1 MSQGQHPLIGT
12 IVNEYWRIER
22 QIGEGG
28 MGQVFIA
35 QHIRMPQLRRVMKTL
50 LAEYA
55 QQDEIRARF
64 YREAEAVS
72 VLKHRNIIKLEN
84 FGELPNGEL
93 YLMLPLLDGR
103 PLDAVLR
110 DAGKLGPH
118 HTLLIAAQIGSALRH
133 AHDRGIVHRDLK
145 PANVFLEREDGYDKV
160 TLIDFGIA
168 KDSRAGVP
176 DRPIAT
182 RAGAAIGTPHYM
194 ACEQYRDAGMVTPAA
209 DVFALAVVIVEML
222 TGQLPWGIQDPMV
235 IWMMQAQEAPRLG
248 PEVPR
253 KWVPILLSALSPDP
267 NKRPTVRNLIVTL
280 ANELA
285 ALPPVW
291 GTGADIVKRVAP
303 DLITESAASDATIRA
318 QGNVPPSIVTV
329 FPAIPASGPVASS
342 GAGPGALPAHAASM
356 PPTVSARPNGP
367 GEPPST
373 TLSASSGVALSDP
386 APVRSRR
393 GRSIG
398 LAVGLVAVA
407 AVATFAIVQRGGRE
421 REHDAAIAP
430 ATTPHDAPVVAPIDA
445 ATVVPVTPPATAAA
459 GSATAPAAT
468 PVVVP
473 DAGMAPASIATTPA
487 VDAGIKHVS
496 TKVPKPPATMHAPS
510 SHSTGS
516 GGATHHTFD
525 PNAPAGED

>member
-1 MSQGQHPLIGT
+1 MSQGQHLLIGT

-35 QHIRMPQLRRVMKTL
+35 QHVRVPQLRRVMKTL

-55 QQDEIRARF
+55 RQDEIRARF

-93 YLMLPLLDGR
+93 YLMLPLLEGR

-110 DAGKLGPH
+110 DAVKLGAH
-118 HTLLIAAQIGSALRH
+118 HTLLIAAQIGTALRH
-133 AHDRGIVHRDLK
+133 AHERGIVHRDLK

-168 KDSRAGVP
+168 KDSRSGAPERNVS
-176 DRPIAT
+176 T

-194 ACEQYRDAGMVTPAA
+194 ACEQYRDAGMVTTAA

-253 KWVPILLSALSPDP
+253 QWVQILLAALSPDP

-280 ANELA
+280 ANELP

-291 GTGADIVKRVAP
+291 GTGADIVKRVAT
-303 DLITESAASDATIRA
+303 DLITASDASDATVRA
-318 QGNVPPSIVTV
+318 KGQTPPSLVTV
-329 FPAIPASGPVASS
+329 FPAIPGTGASPSS
-342 GAGPGALPAHAASM
+342 EPAHAPAMTPAVSM
-356 PPTVSARPNGP
+356 PPTVDARPP
-367 GEPPST
+367 AVAPLPQT
-373 TLSASSGVALSDP
+373 TLSASSGVAVSPTP
-386 APVRSRR
+386 APQSKSKGKVVALAIGVVTLGGALTFGIMQSKR
-393 GRSIG
+393 GTTASEPP
-398 LAVGLVAVA
+398 A
-407 AVATFAIVQRGGRE
+407 A
-421 REHDAAIAP
+421 AASPDNEPQAKAP
-430 ATTPHDAPVVAPIDA
+430 ADASVV
-445 ATVVPVTPPATAAA
+445 PATASADSEI
-459 GSATAPAAT
+459 GTATAPMIAA
-468 PVVVP
+468 
-473 DAGMAPASIATTPA
+473 DASVASLRP
-487 VDAGIKHVS
+487 
-496 TKVPKPPATMHAPS
+496 PPADAAAPTKKPVTHAAHWTHRPIKDHSQPAKEGSASPS
-510 SHSTGS
+510 PHP
-516 GGATHHTFD
+516 FD